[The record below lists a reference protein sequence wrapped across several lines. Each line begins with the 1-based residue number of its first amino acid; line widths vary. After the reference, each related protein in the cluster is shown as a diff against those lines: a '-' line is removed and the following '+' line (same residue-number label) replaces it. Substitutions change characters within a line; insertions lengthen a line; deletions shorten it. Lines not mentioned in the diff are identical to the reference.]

1 MKTIKMTATKFIAIF
16 ICIFFFACQKT
27 GMYSNENHGGG
38 SSSSV
43 HIFLT
48 DDPSLVFDKV
58 LLDIAKVEIK
68 VEDDSELQHES
79 EHQGEVDDNDHH
91 GETSGGWMT
100 VPINPGIY
108 DILQFRNG
116 LDTLFATASFDA
128 TKQLR
133 KVRITLGTNN
143 SVVMNGVSSPLVLKD
158 NDNFIVVNL
167 EESTVAINSGGLT
180 KFWVDIDAGNS
191 IRFKDNQ
198 FELKPHVKA
207 FSREKSASIEG
218 IVLPG
223 DAAAVVT
230 ASNGTDIATA
240 KAEDSGEFKFIGLKP
255 GTYTLLYHATAN
267 NYLDQTVTGVVVSS
281 TEDVHVP
288 TVTLHL

>member
-1 MKTIKMTATKFIAIF
+1 MIFSNSAT
-16 ICIFFFACQKT
+16 
-27 GMYSNENHGGG
+27 
-38 SSSSV
+38 
-43 HIFLT
+43 
-48 DDPSLVFDKV
+48 
-58 LLDIAKVEIK
+58 
-68 VEDDSELQHES
+68 
-79 EHQGEVDDNDHH
+79 
-91 GETSGGWMT
+91 GW
-100 VPINPGIY
+100 IH
-108 DILQFRNG
+108 
-116 LDTLFATASFDA
+116 LFATATFDA
-128 TKQLR
+128 SKQLR

-198 FELKPHVKA
+198 FELKPHVKV

-223 DAAAVVT
+223 NAAAIVT

-288 TVTLHL
+288 NRYPSSIIITVRVINNFSDTTSNKPGIFLCLAFFPVYIETQEDEYKNSCPDIPTAIWFCNGLEVPKQYQVCPVSGVFKTLRDISTV